1 MRRLLAPFCLP
12 LAALALAACG
22 AAPTTSTSGF
32 SGAEREVAQTIANL
46 QSHSSSAEESKICEQ
61 DLAASVV
68 SRLGGVKGCEAAIK
82 TQLGG
87 VDNMEVAVASVK
99 IAPHGTTATATVR
112 SIHEGKTRPSNV
124 ALVKEGGKWKISGL

>member
-1 MRRLLAPFCLP
+1 MRRLLALSCLP

-22 AAPTTSTSGF
+22 AAPATSTAGF

-46 QSHSSSAEESKICEQ
+46 QSNATSAEERKICEQ

-82 TQLGG
+82 TQLNGI
-87 VDNMEVAVASVK
+87 DNLEVSVASVK
-99 IAPHGTTATATVR
+99 LAPHGTTATATVR

-124 ALVKEGGKWKISGL
+124 SLVKEGGKWKISGL